1 MTTNGTTP
9 ADTTIEY
16 GDVKRDLAALPTTTV
31 VALARRGLAHLLGNE
46 AASKVSGAVDKEA
59 GVAEADDVA
68 AKTAK
73 RTAWKK
79 ANEAAF
85 ATLVAS
91 VRADLLT
98 ALDAGTLGASTR
110 GPRGSSADTIARE
123 IAEDEIM
130 AILKQ
135 HGIARPKKA
144 ADKVNIPDGSE
155 FTMGELIARRL
166 SDTALYGHGTRIR
179 KAAEAKLAALAKVAE
194 KATAEGAIGL

>member
-1 MTTNGTTP
+1 M
-9 ADTTIEY
+9 
-16 GDVKRDLAALPTTTV
+16 KRDLAALPTTTV

-46 AASKVSGAVDKEA
+46 AASKVSGAVDNEA
-59 GVAEADDVA
+59 GVTEADDVGVKNSKRA
-68 AKTAK
+68 AWKTANADK
-73 RTAWKK
+73 FT
-79 ANEAAF
+79 NI
-85 ATLVAS
+85 VAS
-91 VRADLLT
+91 VRHVLLT

-144 ADKVNIPDGSE
+144 ADKVNIPDGSA

-166 SDTALYGHGTRIR
+166 SDTAPYGHGARIR